1 MIKPLCTNLRAIVIK
16 KVSAKVAVKPK
27 HGKAQEQVVYMLQI
41 LFVGSRMTAQIE
53 VAKKL
58 WDSVRDG
65 EVVSFDAEITLTK
78 FYRFTSVAP
87 KPHNDLLTTASP
99 VTPEKK
105 QEPGVQGT
113 MTIKHEEPAPPVT
126 P

>member
-1 MIKPLCTNLRAIVIK
+1 MIKPLQTNLRAIIIK
-16 KVSAKVAVKPK
+16 KVSAKVAVAKKREP
-27 HGKAQEQVVYMLQI
+27 VIVYMLQI

-78 FYRFTSVAP
+78 FYRFTSIAP
-87 KPHNDLLTTASP
+87 KPQNDVLRTASP

-113 MTIKHEEPAPPVT
+113 VTIKHEEPAPPVT